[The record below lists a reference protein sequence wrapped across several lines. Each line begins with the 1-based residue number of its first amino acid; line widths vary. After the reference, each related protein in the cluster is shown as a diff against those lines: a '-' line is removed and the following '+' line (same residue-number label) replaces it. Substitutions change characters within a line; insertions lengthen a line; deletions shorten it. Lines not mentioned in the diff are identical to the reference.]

1 MRLAIAPGPTV
12 HWLFRSHDLL
22 SKYRSLQC
30 SSVAH
35 VYQAFLSLPP
45 KFLTP
50 AQIKPKSV
58 RIETDLF
65 FLLWADAHLVYA
77 RAWTLCCF
85 HSLVTTQIFRRA
97 LTGSVDSCAEI
108 KSAPSVAYVIFCKS
122 LEEGAGKRWSECGS
136 EVTHDAVACTPA
148 TQRRTPFIKVVSV
161 YIFIVQEPV

>member
-45 KFLTP
+45 KFT
-50 AQIKPKSV
+50 AQVKPK
-58 RIETDLF
+58 I
-65 FLLWADAHLVYA
+65 FLLWADVHHVYA
-77 RAWTLCCF
+77 HAWTLCFF
-85 HSLVTTQIFRRA
+85 HILVSTQIFRRA
-97 LTGSVDSCAEI
+97 PTGSVDSCAEI
-108 KSAPSVAYVIFCKS
+108 KSAPSMAYAISARVWRKVPES
-122 LEEGAGKRWSECGS
+122 DGRSVGV
-136 EVTHDAVACTPA
+136 EVTHDVVVCTPA

-161 YIFIVQEPV
+161 CIRLYESRFGLAVRR